1 MKGSDMQKDAVANFI
16 KLMEQKLAPKP
27 KVNKSLVTGFPVACR
42 RLTLDWATL
51 RHLYSRI

>member
-1 MKGSDMQKDAVANFI
+1 MQKDAVANFI